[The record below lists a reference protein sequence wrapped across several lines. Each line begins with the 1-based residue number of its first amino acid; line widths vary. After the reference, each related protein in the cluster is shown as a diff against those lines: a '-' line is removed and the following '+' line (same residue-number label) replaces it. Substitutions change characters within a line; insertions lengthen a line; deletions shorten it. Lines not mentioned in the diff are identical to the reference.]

1 MSSTHSKNEETLAV
15 KIDILNEKL
24 DYIINKQKEAEKE
37 LQKNNKVVM
46 QRINKIQEYNE
57 IDDMRNTVLNNKLNT
72 IMKRIVEIDK
82 KLY

>member
-1 MSSTHSKNEETLAV
+1 MEKNDEETLAV
-15 KIDILNEKL
+15 KIEKL

>member
-1 MSSTHSKNEETLAV
+1 MEKNDEVTLAV
-15 KIDILNEKL
+15 KIEILNEKL

>member
-1 MSSTHSKNEETLAV
+1 MEKNDEETLAV
-15 KIDILNEKL
+15 KIEILNEKL

-72 IMKRIVEIDK
+72 IMKRIVEIDE

>member
-1 MSSTHSKNEETLAV
+1 MEKNDEETLAV
-15 KIDILNEKL
+15 KIEILNKKL

>member
-1 MSSTHSKNEETLAV
+1 MEKNDEETLAV
-15 KIDILNEKL
+15 KIEILNEKL

>member
-1 MSSTHSKNEETLAV
+1 
-15 KIDILNEKL
+15 
-24 DYIINKQKEAEKE
+24 
-37 LQKNNKVVM
+37 M

>member
-1 MSSTHSKNEETLAV
+1 MEKNDEETLAV
-15 KIDILNEKL
+15 KIEILNEKL
-24 DYIINKQKEAEKE
+24 DYIINKKKESEKE
-37 LQKNNKVVM
+37 LLKNNKVVM

>member
-1 MSSTHSKNEETLAV
+1 MEKNDEETLAV
-15 KIDILNEKL
+15 KIEILNEKL

-57 IDDMRNTVLNNKLNT
+57 IDDMRNTVLNNTLNT

-82 KLY
+82 TLY

>member
-1 MSSTHSKNEETLAV
+1 MEKNNEETLAV

-37 LQKNNKVVM
+37 LQNNNKVVM

>member
-1 MSSTHSKNEETLAV
+1 MEKNDEETLAV
-15 KIDILNEKL
+15 KIEILNEKL

-57 IDDMRNTVLNNKLNT
+57 IDDMKNTVLNNKLNT

>member
-1 MSSTHSKNEETLAV
+1 MEKNNEETLAV